1 MFRIASG
8 DPWPDSLPI
17 LGEDGSIDYRTC
29 LYMCSF
35 IVIVCWVAARRGPP
49 RADSRARH
57 AYASLRRLRRR
68 RGAGV
73 PLASGR
79 MPTRFQNVHRKF
91 QNVCQMSLATSK
103 SPHPVGEPPEAGRG
117 DGPGRRCTLRR
128 SAGRRS
134 GPAAESRSR

>member
-35 IVIVCWVAARRGPP
+35 IVIVCWVAPRPAAGGFARGPRTRVSP
-49 RADSRARH
+49 AADAT
-57 AYASLRRLRRR
+57 
-68 RGAGV
+68 AGCEC
-73 PLASGR
+73 PIG
-79 MPTRFQNVHRKF
+79 
-91 QNVCQMSLATSK
+91 
-103 SPHPVGEPPEAGRG
+103 GPPDPGHG
-117 DGPGRRCTLRR
+117 DGPGRRRTLHR
-128 SAGRRS
+128 SAARRS